1 MTDLYP
7 EIEPHEHGLLEA
19 GDGNLVYWETCGNPS
34 GKPALVVHGG
44 PGSGCTPYFR
54 RFFNPR
60 DYRVVLFDQRN
71 CGRSRPHAG
80 NPATDLAA
88 NTTHHLIAD
97 MELLRQRLDIE
108 RWLVLGGSWGSTLS
122 LAYAETHPE
131 QVTEL
136 ILFGVTTG
144 RHSEIDWAFR
154 GGLARFFPEQWDRLV
169 DAVPPAYRGGDIV
182 DAYHRWLND
191 PDPEARRRAADEW
204 CTWESATPDWPPKTG
219 LAERFKDPAYAIAFS
234 RIVTHYIRHNVW
246 LKDGILLEN
255 AGALFNIPGFL
266 VNGRFDFQAPISN
279 AWELKRAWPRAE
291 IVIVDDAGH
300 GTPEIGRAIVR
311 TTDHFV
317 SAGSR

>member
-1 MTDLYP
+1 VTELYP
-7 EIEPHEHGLLEA
+7 ELEPYEQGMLPV
-19 GDGNLVYWETCGNPS
+19 GDGNFVYWETCGNRS
-34 GKPALVVHGG
+34 GKPAVVVHGG

-60 DYRVVLFDQRN
+60 DYRAVLFDQRN
-71 CGRSRPHAG
+71 CGRSRPHASDA
-80 NPATDLAA
+80 ATDLTT

-97 MELLRQRLDIE
+97 LEALRQHLHVD

-122 LAYAETHPE
+122 LAYAETYPE
-131 QVTEL
+131 RVSEM

-169 DAVPPAYRGGDIV
+169 DAVPSQYSGTDVV

-191 PDPEARRRAADEW
+191 PDPEARRRAAEAS

-219 LAERFKDPAYAIAFS
+219 LADRFQDPAYALAFS
-234 RIVTHYIRHNVW
+234 RIVTHYVRHGLF

-255 AGALFNIPGFL
+255 ASAIANIPGFL
-266 VNGRFDFQAPISN
+266 VNGRFDFQAPVSN
-279 AWELKRAWPRAE
+279 AWELKRVWPRAD
-291 IVIVDDAGH
+291 IVVVDDAGH
-300 GTPEIGRAIVR
+300 GTPAIGRALVR
-311 TTDHFV
+311 ATDHFA
-317 SAGSR
+317 SNSNP

>member
-1 MTDLYP
+1 MIELYP
-7 EIEPHEHGLLEA
+7 VTEPYERGMLEVD
-19 GDGNLVYWETCGNPS
+19 DGNLVYWETSGNPS
-34 GKPALVVHGG
+34 GKPAVVVHGG

-60 DYRVVLFDQRN
+60 KYRVVLFDQRN
-71 CGRSRPHAG
+71 CGRSRPHAS

-88 NTTHHLIAD
+88 NTTQHLVGDI
-97 MELLRQRLDIE
+97 ELLRQRLDIE

-122 LAYAETHPE
+122 LAYAETYPE
-131 QVTEL
+131 RVTEM

-169 DAVPPAYRGGDIV
+169 EAVPPAYHGGDIV
-182 DAYHRWLND
+182 DAYRLWLSD
-191 PDPEARRRAADEW
+191 PDPEARRRAAEEW

-219 LAERFKDPAYAIAFS
+219 LADRFKDPGFALAFS

-246 LKDGILLEN
+246 LEDGILIEN
-255 AGALFNIPGFL
+255 ASALRNIRGLL

-279 AWELKRAWPRAE
+279 AWELKRVWPAAE
-291 IVIVDDAGH
+291 MVIVDDAGH
-300 GTPEIGRAIVR
+300 GTPEIGHALVRA
-311 TTDHFV
+311 TDHF
-317 SAGSR
+317 AAANGR